1 MARALRLEGE
11 GSVYHVIARGN
22 ERKAVFRD
30 DRDREAYLERLAK
43 YRERFG
49 FRVLAFCLM
58 DNHVHLAV
66 ERGAEK
72 LSRVM
77 LALQS
82 SYSQAFNRRH
92 GRVGHL
98 FQGRYQAF
106 LVDKD
111 RYLLALIRYIH
122 ENPVKAGVVARPG
135 EYVWSSDRYYRRGKG
150 PEWLDLGLVL
160 SLFGRGR
167 QVAVSRYRRFMG
179 DEAADSYEDL
189 RSYARAVKGD
199 EAFARRAL
207 RQAGTR
213 QPARLGLTERDVA
226 AAIGEASGLTQEE
239 LASAGRY
246 RAHSRARILAAYV
259 ARAEGGIAVAR
270 MARYF
275 GREESTLVRGV
286 LRLEQELRSDEKLRR
301 ETARLGRAVRSHN
314 TWIHD

>member
-1 MARALRLEGE
+1 MARAPRLEGE

-49 FRVLAFCLM
+49 FRLLAFCLM

-66 ERGAEK
+66 ERGEEK

-82 SYSQAFNRRH
+82 SYTQAFNRRH

-106 LVDKD
+106 LVEKE

-122 ENPVKAGVVARPG
+122 RNPVRAGVVARPPDF
-135 EYVWSSDRYYRRGKG
+135 VWSSDRYYRRGKG
-150 PEWLDLGLVL
+150 PEWLDLDPVL
-160 SLFGRGR
+160 SLFGEGR
-167 QVAVSRYRRFMG
+167 RIAVSQYRRFMG
-179 DEAADSYEDL
+179 DETADSYEDL
-189 RSYARAVKGD
+189 KSYARVIKGD
-199 EAFARRAL
+199 ESFAQRAL
-207 RQAGTR
+207 KQAGAR
-213 QPARLGLTERDVA
+213 QPAKLGLTERHVA
-226 AAIGEASGLTQEE
+226 GVVGEASGFTQGE

-246 RAHSRARILAAYV
+246 RSHSRARILAAYL
-259 ARAEGGIAVAR
+259 ARAEAGIAVAR

-286 LRLEQELRSDEKLRR
+286 LRFEEDLRSDERLRR
-301 ETARLGRAVRSHN
+301 ETARLGEVVRALN
-314 TWIHD
+314 T